1 MHLSTMTCYHLRLT
15 SLTHTVLQGIA
26 LNDRKSFTLHI
37 IYISSCMII
46 QSWFNL
52 DVCKPVESESLSVF
66 PHCNDLCYSAEDEE
80 EDDLMIAWFQLV
92 NEKNDL
98 VRKECDY
105 IYM

>member
-1 MHLSTMTCYHLRLT
+1 M
-15 SLTHTVLQGIA
+15 LQGIA
-26 LNDRKSFTLHI
+26 LNDDHLHYTLYNYI
-37 IYISSCMII
+37 ILHDHLVFVFIMYTNRTKFKCFPII
-46 QSWFNL
+46 HHGNA
-52 DVCKPVESESLSVF
+52 
-66 PHCNDLCYSAEDEE
+66 LCHSAEDEE